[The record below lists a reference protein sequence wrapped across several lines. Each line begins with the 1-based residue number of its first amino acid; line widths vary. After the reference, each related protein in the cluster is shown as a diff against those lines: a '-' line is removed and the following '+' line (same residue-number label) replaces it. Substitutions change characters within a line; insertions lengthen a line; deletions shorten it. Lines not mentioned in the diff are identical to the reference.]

1 MSASSLAKR
10 LSRGVLVI
18 GLAGIALQLVLLHQG
33 LRPVHAQLDDALVL
47 QVRTLDAALQ
57 AVPPAER
64 QALAQLL
71 SGPEI
76 ELRRLPAA
84 ELLPNF
90 EPGPPPWGGSEGAP
104 GGPWSV
110 RLAALQARLPAGSQ
124 LLPPPPDAEG
134 RPALRVLWPL
144 GGEPAAERWML
155 RLAMSPP
162 TPSLGYALASWL
174 LLCGL
179 LAFGAL
185 LVGVRLITR
194 PLERLAAQIAAQGA
208 TLAPLP
214 QDGRASQE
222 LQALVHAF
230 NQLVQMREQAQRQRG
245 QMLAGLSHDLRTP
258 LTRLRLRIETQ
269 LEGPVA
275 EALEADLRALQHMA
289 DQFLHFVQGELAPLP
304 GAPRP
309 LRALVQEVL
318 EPFPQVLLDD
328 QLPEAAAQLRVAETA
343 LRRLLLN
350 LVDNALAHGAPP
362 VRVSLRVEDGHCC
375 LRVSDGG
382 PGLQPAQFEQALQP
396 FVRGDA
402 AGHSDGH
409 CGLGLAIAAQMAR
422 ALHAELDVEA
432 GPPFA
437 VRCRLPLP

>member
-1 MSASSLAKR
+1 M
-10 LSRGVLVI
+10 LVI
-18 GLAGIALQLVLLHQG
+18 GVAGTALQLALLHQG
-33 LRPVHAQLDDALVL
+33 LRPVHNQLDDALVM

-57 AVPPAER
+57 AVPPGER
-64 QALAQLL
+64 AALAQLL
-71 SGPEI
+71 GGPDI

-84 ELLPNF
+84 ELPPRF
-90 EPGPPPWGGSEGAP
+90 ESEPGPPPWGGSAGAP
-104 GGPWSV
+104 GGPWSA

-124 LLPPPPDAEG
+124 LLPPPPGEESADG

-155 RLAMSPP
+155 RLAMNPP

-214 QDGRASQE
+214 EDERASLE
-222 LQALVHAF
+222 LQALVRAF
-230 NQLVQMREQAQRQRG
+230 NQLVQMREQARRQRG

-275 EALEADLRALQHMA
+275 EALESDLRALQHMA

-304 GAPRP
+304 GAQRP

-318 EPFPQVLLDD
+318 APFEQVRLDD
-328 QLPEAAAQLRVAETA
+328 RLPEAAAALPVAETA

-362 VRVSLRVEDGHCC
+362 VQVSLRVEDGFCC

-382 PGLQPAQFEQALQP
+382 PGLQAAQFEQALQP

-402 AGHSDGH
+402 AGQSDGH

-422 ALHAELDVEA
+422 TLHAELDVEL